1 MRIIKEIEIADKKAV
16 ALFDNGAFHTYVEK
30 RLLDGVP
37 IQKLSIPYMVGLG
50 GEPIEVKEYC
60 ALWGRIEGY
69 VFHTE
74 AIPIDNLGEI
84 DGHKLDAIIGALTME
99 AWEITLNPRDGTL
112 GLEGLKRRVFI
123 EY

>member
-1 MRIIKEIEIADKKAV
+1 MRIVKEIEIEEKKAR
-16 ALFDNGAFHTYVEK
+16 ALFDNGAFHTYVVR

-37 IQKLSIPYMVGLG
+37 VRKVPVPYEVGLG
-50 GEPIEVKEYC
+50 GDAIEVKEYC
-60 ALWGRIEGY
+60 ALWGRIERY

-74 AIPIDNLGEI
+74 AIPIDDLREI
-84 DGHKLDAIIGALTME
+84 DGYKLDAIIGALTME

-112 GLEGLKRRVFI
+112 GLEGLKRRVFT